1 MQKSDKQ
8 PEPEGK
14 VVPVSFGGGCAEA
27 FRAKTLVS
35 HLCSSYIF
43 CF

>member
-14 VVPVSFGGGCAEA
+14 VVPVSFGGGVRKLSAL
-27 FRAKTLVS
+27 R
-35 HLCSSYIF
+35 HL
-43 CF
+43 